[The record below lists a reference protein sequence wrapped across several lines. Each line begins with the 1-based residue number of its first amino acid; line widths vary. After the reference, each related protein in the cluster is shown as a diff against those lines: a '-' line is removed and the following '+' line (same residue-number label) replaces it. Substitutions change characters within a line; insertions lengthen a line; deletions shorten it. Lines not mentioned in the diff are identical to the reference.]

1 MYPNTIGKA
10 GPTNWRRCVLS
21 PGQGARDA
29 LRRGQSRGPHRSR
42 RQPAPLPGLRCGARI
57 ARRASPPR
65 RPTPLARSEG
75 GGGAHPHVPLGFVLE
90 AGKQRRSA
98 EALSNG
104 GGIGP
109 VPGTGGEG
117 GGGAG
122 CCTTRLF
129 YRKKARLPGPPQA
142 SKPPPPAPPGRE
154 ARGLATGNIATK
166 SSTAARDK
174 LRAGGGARRRG
185 KTERRAATGSQ
196 LLVPWCAVRSPRL
209 LSAALPANGL
219 KGQHRYWHYQHV
231 Y

>member
-21 PGQGARDA
+21 LFLGGARDA

-42 RQPAPLPGLRCGARI
+42 RQPAPLPGLRCGARS

-117 GGGAG
+117 GGGLGAAPRDFFLAKRLGCPARRKPVNHRRLRRPAG
-122 CCTTRLF
+122 
-129 YRKKARLPGPPQA
+129 KPGDWLPGISRPRAARRPETSCA
-142 SKPPPPAPPGRE
+142 PAA
-154 ARGLATGNIATK
+154 ARGG
-166 SSTAARDK
+166 AARQS
-174 LRAGGGARRRG
+174 G
-185 KTERRAATGSQ
+185 ERR
-196 LLVPWCAVRSPRL
+196 LAVS
-209 LSAALPANGL
+209 
-219 KGQHRYWHYQHV
+219 Y
-231 Y
+231 